1 MRFRRTIGSTLLAI
15 AVAFAG
21 TSALA
26 DGLKIGLVQINQQAL
41 FFTQMN
47 AGAQAAADAAG
58 AELVIFN
65 ANNDP
70 AKQADAIETYIAG
83 GVDGLVVV
91 AIDVNGVMPSV
102 VDADAAGIP
111 VAAVDAILPEGPQ
124 IAQVGVDNE
133 LAGQMMAVHLMEYL
147 DGSGSESVD
156 LGIVGALNSFIQN
169 VRQKGFEDGVSG
181 DARITTVGVVDGRNV
196 QENALRAAENLI
208 RRN

>member
-1 MRFRRTIGSTLLAI
+1 MNFRQTLRSTVLAI
-15 AVAFAG
+15 AFAVAFAS
-21 TSALA
+21 TSVLA
-26 DGLKIGLVQINQQAL
+26 DELKIGLVQINQQAL

-47 AGAQAAADAAG
+47 AGAQAAADDAG
-58 AELVIFN
+58 AKLFIFN

-91 AIDVNGVMPSV
+91 AIDVNGVMPSI

-133 LAGQMMAVHLMEYL
+133 LAGQSMAVHLMDYL
-147 DGSGSESVD
+147 DGRGSESVE

-169 VRQKGFEDGVSG
+169 VRQKGC
-181 DARITTVGVVDGRNV
+181 
-196 QENALRAAENLI
+196 
-208 RRN
+208 